1 MRIVLQR
8 VTSASVEVEG
18 ETVAAID
25 AGFLVLVGVTHSDT
39 ETDAEV
45 LARKVAR
52 LRLFPNVDDP
62 DRKPIDAGLETVD
75 GAVLAVSQFT
85 LYGNTSRGRR
95 PSFVDAAPSETA
107 LPIFDRFVATLCELG
122 VRVETGIFGTP
133 MRVALVNDGPA
144 TLILEQP

>member
-75 GAVLAVSQFT
+75 GAVRAVSQFT